1 MPQIGDRITFWP
13 AAYSADISA
22 RMAAAGRQAGAQV
35 TGRISYITRRHGN
48 YTVTFEVDGYPLTES
63 FKF

>member
-1 MPQIGDRITFWP
+1 
-13 AAYSADISA
+13 
-22 RMAAAGRQAGAQV
+22 MAAAGRQAGAQV
-35 TGRISYITRRHGN
+35 TGRITYINRRHRY